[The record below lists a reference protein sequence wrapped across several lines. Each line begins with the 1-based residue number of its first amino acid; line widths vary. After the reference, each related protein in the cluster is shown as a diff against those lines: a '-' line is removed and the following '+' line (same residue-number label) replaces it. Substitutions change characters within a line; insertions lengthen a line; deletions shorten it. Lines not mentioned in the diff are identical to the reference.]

1 VQSSECRGR
10 TLSLG
15 TPNPALATG
24 CLDPG
29 TRYSEPR
36 TYTSPSDGD
45 VMTIRLTVACVLFV
59 LTLTVPCAA
68 QPLPVKWEELTSAD
82 FVKALQA
89 SHATCTLPF
98 GVVEKHGP
106 SSPLGTDLIN
116 VRYITT
122 LAAKQEYTIVFPE
135 YYFGQIA
142 EARHQAGTL
151 AYSTRLQM
159 DLLQETVAEMA
170 RNGCAKVIIVNGHGG
185 NTALLQYF
193 SQTQLDS
200 PRDYVVYTVSGMG
213 APVSDAAKPSR
224 PGVDGHAGEDEVS
237 DMMASRPDL
246 AHPERAGTESG
257 ADLKRLALP
266 QGVST
271 PIWWYARFPNHY
283 GGDAS
288 GATAA
293 RGQASTSDLAARIAK
308 AIAAIKADE
317 TAPRLQKEFFDRS
330 VRPVR

>member
-1 VQSSECRGR
+1 MR
-10 TLSLG
+10 THV
-15 TPNPALATG
+15 TAL
-24 CLDPG
+24 
-29 TRYSEPR
+29 R
-36 TYTSPSDGD
+36 
-45 VMTIRLTVACVLFV
+45 VLFV
-59 LTLTVPCAA
+59 LALAVPCAA
-68 QPLPVKWEELTSAD
+68 QSLPVQWEELTSAD

-89 SHATCTLPF
+89 SKGTCTLPF

-106 SSPLGTDLIN
+106 SGPLGTDLIN
-116 VRYITT
+116 VRYTTT
-122 LAAKQEYTIVFPE
+122 LAAKQEYTVVFPQ

-142 EARHQAGTL
+142 EARHQPGTL

-170 RNGCAKVIIVNGHGG
+170 RNGCSKVIIVNGHGG

-200 PRDYVVYTVSGMG
+200 PRDYVVYTVSGLG
-213 APVSDAAKPSR
+213 ASTSPAAKPSR

-246 AHPERAGTESG
+246 AHPERGAAESG
-257 ADLKRLALP
+257 ADQKRLALP

-271 PIWWYARFPNHY
+271 AIWWYARFPNHY

-293 RGQASTSDLAARIAK
+293 RGEASTREAADRIAK

-330 VRPVR
+330 VKPGR

>member
-1 VQSSECRGR
+1 MRA
-10 TLSLG
+10 TLAGFLVLSVL
-15 TPNPALATG
+15 ALAA
-24 CLDPG
+24 
-29 TRYSEPR
+29 
-36 TYTSPSDGD
+36 PS
-45 VMTIRLTVACVLFV
+45 
-59 LTLTVPCAA
+59 AA

-82 FVKALQA
+82 FVKALEA

-98 GVVEKHGP
+98 GVIEKHGP
-106 SSPLGTDLIN
+106 SAPLGTDLIN
-116 VRYITT
+116 VRHVTAQ
-122 LAAKQEYTIVFPE
+122 AAKQEYTIVFPE

-159 DLLQETVAEMA
+159 ELLQETVAEMA

-185 NTALLQYF
+185 NNGLLEYF
-193 SQTQLDS
+193 AQTQLDS

-213 APVSDAAKPSR
+213 SDQPPEEAKPSR
-224 PGVDGHAGEDEVS
+224 PGVDGHAGEEEVAS
-237 DMMASRPDL
+237 IMASRPEL
-246 AHPERAGTESG
+246 AHPERGGAESG
-257 ADLKRLALP
+257 ADQDRLSLP
-266 QGVST
+266 EGVYT

-293 RGQASTSDLAARIAK
+293 RGQALTKAEVGQLAK

-317 TAPRLQKEFFDRS
+317 TAPRLQKEFFERS
-330 VRPVR
+330 VRPGR

>member
-1 VQSSECRGR
+1 
-10 TLSLG
+10 
-15 TPNPALATG
+15 
-24 CLDPG
+24 
-29 TRYSEPR
+29 
-36 TYTSPSDGD
+36 
-45 VMTIRLTVACVLFV
+45 MTIRVTALRVLLV
-59 LTLTVPCAA
+59 LLLTVPCAA
-68 QPLPVKWEELTSAD
+68 QSLPVQWEELTSAD

-89 SHATCTLPF
+89 SKGTCTLPF

-106 SSPLGTDLIN
+106 SGPLGTDLIN
-116 VRYITT
+116 IRYTTT
-122 LAAKQEYTIVFPE
+122 LAAKQEYTVVFPP

-142 EARHQAGTL
+142 EARHQPGTL

-170 RNGCAKVIIVNGHGG
+170 RNGCSKVIIVNGHGG

-200 PRDYVVYTVSGMG
+200 PRDYVVYTVSGLG
-213 APVSDAAKPSR
+213 SATSPAAKASR

-237 DMMASRPDL
+237 DIMASRPDL
-246 AHPERAGTESG
+246 AHPERGATESG
-257 ADLKRLALP
+257 ADQKRLALP
-266 QGVST
+266 QGIST
-271 PIWWYARFPNHY
+271 AIWWYARFPNHY

-288 GATAA
+288 GASAA
-293 RGQASTSDLAARIAK
+293 RGQASTKEAAERIAK

-330 VRPVR
+330 VKPGR